1 LPALY
6 AKAMTKGLSIRA
18 ISKTLTL
25 IKFSS
30 RPGLLISLLGAIAL
44 IAQLS
49 PQSVQQVFSLFQS
62 DALGQS
68 KHYTVVPEA
77 FHDGDSFT
85 VKDGSREIKVVL
97 CGLDAPELE
106 QALGT
111 QARDRLRGL
120 IAQGEGRISL
130 VATGVDKHG
139 RTIADAF
146 IQTGNEQEIH
156 VNSQMLSDGMAY
168 VYPELVDGCPNA
180 AVMKKAERTAKT
192 DTTGVWANPT
202 ALRPWDYR

>member
-1 LPALY
+1 MKL
-6 AKAMTKGLSIRA
+6 
-18 ISKTLTL
+18 
-25 IKFSS
+25 SS

-44 IAQLS
+44 ITQLS
-49 PQSVQQVFSLFQS
+49 PQSVPQVLSLFES

-77 FHDGDSFT
+77 IHDGDSLT
-85 VKDGSREIKVVL
+85 VKNGPREIKVVL

-111 QARDRLRGL
+111 QARDHLRGL
-120 IAQGEGRISL
+120 VAQGKGRITL
-130 VATGVDKHG
+130 VATGIDKHG

-146 IQTGNEQEIH
+146 IPIGNEQDIH

-168 VYPELVDGCPNA
+168 VYPEFVDSCPNV
-180 AVMKKAERTAKT
+180 AVMKQSERTAQMGT
-192 DTTGVWANPT
+192 IGVWDNPT
-202 ALRPWDYR
+202 AVKPWDYR

>member
-1 LPALY
+1 MKL
-6 AKAMTKGLSIRA
+6 
-18 ISKTLTL
+18 
-25 IKFSS
+25 SS
-30 RPGLLISLLGAIAL
+30 RPGLLISLLGVIAL

-49 PQSVQQVFSLFQS
+49 PQSVQQVFSLFKS

-77 FHDGDSFT
+77 IHDGDSLT
-85 VKDGSREIKVVL
+85 VKDGPREIKVVL

-120 IAQGEGRISL
+120 VAQGKGRITL
-130 VATGVDKHG
+130 VSTGIDKHG

-146 IQTGNEQEIH
+146 IPTSNEQEIH
-156 VNSQMLSDGMAY
+156 INSQMLSDGMAY
-168 VYPELVDGCPNA
+168 AYPEFVDGCPNA
-180 AVMKKAERTAKT
+180 AVMKQAERTAKMGMI
-192 DTTGVWANPT
+192 GVWTNPT
-202 ALRPWDYR
+202 AVKPWDYRHLD